1 MQHHFF
7 ARPQYMSSQDPVF
20 DSSFEARFL
29 HPRYW
34 FSWLALGV
42 LMLLAFVPVRLRDRL
57 AEALAPLV
65 FFVSKK
71 QIYIART
78 NLEICFPQKSPEER
92 DAIALTSI
100 RVGLKGLLGFGEF
113 TMRSQRYLMS
123 RMQVIGW
130 EHIEAERAAGRPV
143 ILVVPHTWPVDAA
156 GYCFT
161 QRGVPMCTMMK
172 RARNPVFDWHLN
184 RARAK
189 NGCRVYE
196 RSAGIKAV
204 IRTIKS
210 GRSFFYLP
218 DQDHGREK
226 SIFAPF
232 FDHPKATL
240 PALPRL
246 VQVSGAKAVPLLAC
260 YDEANH
266 CYRLEI
272 EAPFEDYPTA
282 DVLAD
287 TCRMN
292 DMVQQQ
298 LTRHPGQ
305 YMWFLKIFDTREGH
319 EGPDGLYE
327 EGIRRIRKGL
337 SPHG

>member
-1 MQHHFF
+1 
-7 ARPQYMSSQDPVF
+7 MSAQDPVF
-20 DSSFEARFL
+20 ESSFEARFL

-34 FSWLALGV
+34 FSWLALGM
-42 LMLLAFVPVRLRDRL
+42 LMVLAFVPARWRDKL
-57 AEALAPLV
+57 ADLLAPLV
-65 FFVSKK
+65 VRVSKK
-71 QIYIART
+71 QVYIAKT
-78 NLEICFPQKSPEER
+78 NLEICFPKRTEAER
-92 DAIALTSI
+92 AEILVTSI
-100 RVGLKGLLGFGEF
+100 RIGLKTLLGFGEF
-113 TMRSQRYLMS
+113 TVRSQRYLMS
-123 RMQVIGW
+123 RMKVTGW
-130 EHIEAERAAGRPV
+130 EYIEAEQAVGRPV

-204 IRTIKS
+204 IRTIRS

-218 DQDHGREK
+218 DQDHGRDK

-232 FDHPKATL
+232 FDCPKATL

-246 VQVSGAKAVPLLAC
+246 VQVSGVKAVPLLAC
-260 YDEANH
+260 YDEAHH
-266 CYRLEI
+266 CYQFEI
-272 EAPFEDYPTA
+272 DAPFDNYPSD
-282 DVLAD
+282 DVMAD

-292 DMVQQQ
+292 DRVQQQ
-298 LTRHPGQ
+298 LMRHPGQ
-305 YMWFLKIFDTREGH
+305 YMWFLKIFNTREDQTGR
-319 EGPDGLYE
+319 DGRYE
-327 EGIRRIRKGL
+327 EGIRRIRRGL
-337 SPHG
+337 SPHP

>member
-1 MQHHFF
+1 MQLPF
-7 ARPQYMSSQDPVF
+7 PCLTPSMSSHDPVF
-20 DSSFEARFL
+20 DPRFETRFL

-57 AEALAPLV
+57 AAALAPLV
-65 FFVSKK
+65 FRISKK
-71 QIYIART
+71 QVYIART
-78 NLEICFPQKSPEER
+78 NLALCFPQKSEAER
-92 DAIALTSI
+92 DAILMTSI
-100 RVGLKGLLGFGEF
+100 RVGLKSLLGFGEF
-113 TMRSQRYLMS
+113 SVRSPAYLMK
-123 RMQVIGW
+123 RMRVTGW
-130 EHIEAERAAGRPV
+130 EHIEAEQVAGRPV
-143 ILVVPHTWPVDAA
+143 ILVVPHSWPVDAA
-156 GYCFT
+156 GYYFT
-161 QRGVPMCTMMK
+161 RRGVPMCTMMK

-184 RARAK
+184 RARAR

-204 IRTIKS
+204 IRTIKE
-210 GRSFFYLP
+210 GNSFFYLP

-232 FDHPKATL
+232 FGQPKATL

-260 YDEANH
+260 YDEAHH

-272 EAPFEDYPTA
+272 DAPFDNYPTD
-282 DVLAD
+282 DVMAD

-298 LTRHPGQ
+298 LSRDPGQ
-305 YMWFLKIFDTREGH
+305 YMWFLKIFDTREDQVGL
-319 EGPDGLYE
+319 DGRYE
-327 EGIRRIRKGL
+327 AGIQRIRRGL
-337 SPHG
+337 QPLS